1 MEEAPDQSDYS
12 AGEWQSTRIQ
22 RRPVQTEVCDEE
34 LKHELYAGLG
44 LVSVWL
50 EDPAV
55 KSSARV
61 ISQRL
66 VLWSSVGFDTWM
78 LSH

>member
-22 RRPVQTEVCDEE
+22 RRPVQAEVCDEE

-66 VLWSSVGFDTWM
+66 VLWSSVRFDTWM